1 MPPKRRTADR
11 TTSASRQQSTLSF
24 NGKASRVTKA
34 SQQHQQRGKSLDNKK
49 ELLFEEAV
57 SRTDAQLEED
67 VDDVVEL
74 KPTTA
79 DKAIEQQAATETK
92 ALEEA
97 ASARSEEVL
106 TGGSKTED
114 VLGGRA
120 QTSDVGAVGGPVAS
134 GWVGDEEKRARKIT
148 ETQIKKFWRE
158 KESARLVPRVHQAD
172 LGVHERV
179 LRLWDVSGEYG
190 VGSDYPSF
198 DFMFQRLTNLQQ
210 PCIGIARLKRWK
222 RANVLGLQPPIEV
235 LAVLLREMEGAD
247 GVKVQRAYVD
257 SLMSSRFVET

>member
-24 NGKASRVTKA
+24 NGKTSRVTKA
-34 SQQHQQRGKSLDNKK
+34 SRQHQQHGKSLDKKK
-49 ELLFEEAV
+49 ELLFDEAV
-57 SRTDAQLEED
+57 SRTDVPAEE
-67 VDDVVEL
+67 DDVVEL
-74 KPTTA
+74 ATEPTTA
-79 DKAIEQQAATETK
+79 NKAIEQQAAAETR
-92 ALEEA
+92 ALEK
-97 ASARSEEVL
+97 ASSVKSEEVL

-120 QTSDVGAVGGPVAS
+120 QTSDVGAVGGPVGS
-134 GWVGDEEKRARKIT
+134 GWVDDEETRARKIT

-158 KESARLVPRVHQAD
+158 KESDRLVPRVHQED

-190 VGSDYPSF
+190 VSF
-198 DFMFQRLTNLQQ
+198 DNGFNRVLQLLTVAQQ

-222 RANVLGLQPPIEV
+222 RANVLGLKPPIEV
-235 LAVLLREMEGAD
+235 LAVLLREMDGAD
-247 GVKVQRAYVD
+247 GAKVQRAYVD
-257 SLMSSRFVET
+257 SLMSSRFIET